1 MAPLTLDSLPME
13 LIETVINFLD
23 FQDLCALRLTAHG
36 ISAKS
41 SNGRFRQNLKSKR
54 LHIAQAPLE
63 DFAHFTQPGQV
74 GCALQHL
81 TLSDFGVANAS
92 DKCLEAA
99 KLLVQGME
107 NLRQNTSHGGLVS
120 LSLSLHEPID
130 SELEEAEHATAKL
143 FDLVM
148 LALSNSKLSVQIVDI
163 FAKCFPIRCALACG
177 EIMAVMEK
185 ADLSSTFR
193 ECKELCLSLSHWL
206 RDLDEH
212 YESPL
217 SFDQARDH
225 TRCICDFVNMFPVLE
240 ELHLA
245 WVYYDLAYTD
255 AIQEEEHFFNRIANS
270 CPFPLL
276 KKCTFHNIRT
286 TEAALL
292 QFLKNVQLASLSM
305 ENVYLV
311 SGRDPDCAGSF
322 DASSC
327 EPICSPSSF
336 HCSKGLR
343 SRSYQDWF
351 HNATDGNNTESDSG
365 PKLFLGKRAFK
376 TLTLA
381 DVRKYV
387 ANSYEQPDPYFG
399 QPLEIIEFDDDG
411 ESTDASG
418 TQQVIFGS
426 EPFQIGTDS
435 LTGCTIV
442 TVVSKRAVYMGHY
455 WENPSWGNAPKFT
468 RNVLNFIA
476 GRTPRSGVG
485 PTLDP
490 ALFNAQ
496 DDDTRI
502 YLMHPRLGQKEH
514 TSPYKS
520 PRYWKK
526 FEELKNLLNTELL
539 PGAATASWFYI
550 TAETS
555 REVPAYRRHAIF
567 QYDPVAHGRNK
578 KGWRLFYEDHYF
590 DDTNP
595 PPGPESADGIP
606 DL

>member
-13 LIETVINFLD
+13 LIETVVNFLD
-23 FQDLCALRLTAHG
+23 FQDICALRLTAHG

-41 SNGRFRQNLKSKR
+41 SNGRFRQNLKSKK

-74 GCALQHL
+74 GCVLQHL

-120 LSLSLHEPID
+120 LSLSLHELID

-225 TRCICDFVNMFPVLE
+225 TRFICDFVNMFPVLE

-292 QFLKNVQLASLSM
+292 QFLKNVQLVSLSM
-305 ENVYLV
+305 ENVYLA
-311 SGRDPDCAGSF
+311 SGRFESIFHHLSTSQPNLEYLHLHQLVHDPSTVYF
-322 DASSC
+322 DVPRVPQYPRIRGIPTVPEASMLRLV
-327 EPICSPSSF
+327 SPYVV
-336 HCSKGLR
+336 HL
-343 SRSYQDWF
+343 
-351 HNATDGNNTESDSG
+351 
-365 PKLFLGKRAFK
+365 AF
-376 TLTLA
+376 
-381 DVRKYV
+381 
-387 ANSYEQPDPYFG
+387 
-399 QPLEIIEFDDDG
+399 
-411 ESTDASG
+411 
-418 TQQVIFGS
+418 
-426 EPFQIGTDS
+426 
-435 LTGCTIV
+435 
-442 TVVSKRAVYMGHY
+442 
-455 WENPSWGNAPKFT
+455 NAP
-468 RNVLNFIA
+468 
-476 GRTPRSGVG
+476 
-485 PTLDP
+485 
-490 ALFNAQ
+490 

-520 PRYWKK
+520 PRYWRK
-526 FEELKNLLNTELL
+526 FEQLKNLLNTELL
-539 PGAATASWFYI
+539 PSAATASWLYI
-550 TAETS
+550 TAEMS
-555 REVPAYRRHAIF
+555 REVPAYRRQAIF

-578 KGWRLFYEDHYF
+578 KGWRLFYEGHYF

>member
-1 MAPLTLDSLPME
+1 MATLTLNSLPME
-13 LIETVINFLD
+13 LVETVINFLD

-41 SNGRFRQNLKSKR
+41 SNGRFRQNLKSKK

-74 GCALQHL
+74 GCVLQHL
-81 TLSDFGVANAS
+81 TLSDFGVANES

-148 LALSNSKLSVQIVDI
+148 LALGNSKLPVQIVDI

-177 EIMAVMEK
+177 EIMALMEK

-206 RDLDEH
+206 RDIDEH

-225 TRCICDFVNMFPVLE
+225 TRLICDFVNMFPVLE

-276 KKCTFHNIRT
+276 KKCTFDNIRT

-305 ENVYLV
+305 ERVYLG
-311 SGRDPDCAGSF
+311 GRDPDCAGSF
-322 DASSC
+322 DASSSC

-351 HNATDGNNTESDSG
+351 HNATDGNKTESDSG

-381 DVRKYV
+381 EVKKYV

-399 QPLEIIEFDDDG
+399 QPLEIIQFDDDG
-411 ESTDASG
+411 ESTDDSG

-455 WENPSWGNAPKFT
+455 WENPSWGNVPKFT

-490 ALFNAQ
+490 ALFNAP

-520 PRYWKK
+520 PRYRKK
-526 FEELKNLLNTELL
+526 FQELKNLLNTELL
-539 PGAATASWFYI
+539 PGAATASWLYI
-550 TAETS
+550 TAEMS

-567 QYDPVAHGRNK
+567 QYDPVAHGRSK